1 MTGGPSLVTHHP
13 SLITLR
19 RRVRCRQLLDRLR
32 SGLLWASAG
41 DILLAAGGRTLGY
54 SDWPLVVAAWT
65 ALALA
70 AAVALALRRWPDDWR
85 VAVAADGLGLAER
98 VTSALHAARV
108 GHPATQLLAADAAGV
123 LPRIN
128 PADYPLLS
136 NRRVRRLEAAA
147 LLCLALAAFLPLP
160 ALGDGERR
168 TADAG
173 AVAAAR
179 KSLASVET
187 GLAAATPE
195 PLVQAAA
202 EGLKAS
208 EQQLA
213 EARTAEEAA
222 RILEQAQE
230 RLAGQ
235 GKAEDYAWQRAM
247 DGLSSVWRDSP
258 SLGTL
263 ARAIGAGD
271 QKTVERTAAD
281 LAQRAEAMAPEEKQE
296 LKLALQAGANAA
308 RDVPD
313 LAGSLRR
320 AAGQVGQ
327 AGGSDTGGQ
336 GGAAGAMG
344 DVASLLERGMSR
356 SAGLQAVQQATAAV
370 GQARAGLGPVAGSAV
385 ASGALA
391 SGPVSGSASGGR
403 AGSGSGAQAGSG
415 SGSGSGTGSGSGSG
429 SGGSGSGGG
438 GSGSGSGSGSGG
450 TGGSGGGAGAG
461 AGAGGGASSGQPG
474 SGSAGA
480 TLAGGSAAP
489 SLRGA
494 TNYDPVYAPSL
505 MGGGDGP
512 RMDASGGAQGA
523 SGETVELPDS
533 PLELGSVRP
542 YDEVYG
548 RYEAAARQSLSR
560 QPLPPSLQG
569 LVQRYFSAI
578 APDGK

>member
-1 MTGGPSLVTHHP
+1 MVMQGGPSLVTHHP

-70 AAVALALRRWPDDWR
+70 AAVALAIRGWPNDWA

-108 GHPATQLLAADAAGV
+108 GHPAAQLLAADAAGV

-160 ALGDGERR
+160 ALGDGGRR
-168 TADAG
+168 AADAG

-179 KSLASVET
+179 RSLASVET

-370 GQARAGLGPVAGSAV
+370 GQARAGLGPVAGS
-385 ASGALA
+385 
-391 SGPVSGSASGGR
+391 
-403 AGSGSGAQAGSG
+403 G